1 MDDYQFMMTIAVA
14 VIAVFYFIRKAEKKA
29 EEDDEEELQSSSTSS
44 ASTDIQTAQV
54 SNRENEKPKAAMDN
68 QDLLKT
74 ILTQLN
80 CQYQAGEDDDYWFT
94 YQGEHFNVS
103 YDKDSFWVR
112 IYDMQWFACSL
123 DELENISY
131 MQKAINLCNSRF
143 CCTAYYYVDTDK
155 KTFRVYSKCDFLL
168 NEVFPAPEQY
178 FQAWLTQFFRLKHEI
193 VLQYDKERTQETIN
207 KESTKI

>member
-1 MDDYQFMMTIAVA
+1 MDDYQFLMTIAVA
-14 VIAVFYFIRKAEKKA
+14 AIAVFYFIHKAEKKA
-29 EEDDEEELQSSSTSS
+29 EEDDEDDIQSSSSS
-44 ASTDIQTAQV
+44 LASSDTQIEQAG
-54 SNRENEKPKAAMDN
+54 NEENIKPKAALDN

-112 IYDMQWFACSL
+112 IYDMQWFTCSL

-131 MQKAINLCNSRF
+131 MQKAINLCNSRS

-168 NEVFPAPEQY
+168 NEEFPAPEQY
-178 FQAWLTQFFRLKHEI
+178 FQEWLTQFFRLKHEI
-193 VLQYDKERTQETIN
+193 VLQYDNERTKETIN
-207 KESTKI
+207 K

>member
-1 MDDYQFMMTIAVA
+1 MDDYHFLMTIAVA
-14 VIAVFYFIRKAEKKA
+14 AIAVFYFIHKAEKKA
-29 EEDDEEELQSSSTSS
+29 EEDDEEELQSPSNSS
-44 ASTDIQTAQV
+44 ASASADTQTAQAG
-54 SNRENEKPKAAMDN
+54 NEENEKPKAALDN

-80 CQYQAGEDDDYWFT
+80 CQYQVGDDDDYWFT

-112 IYDMQWFACSL
+112 IYDMQWFTCSL
-123 DELENISY
+123 DELENICY

-168 NEVFPAPEQY
+168 NEEFPAPVQH

-193 VLQYDKERTQETIN
+193 ALQYDKERTKETIN
-207 KESTKI
+207 K

>member
-1 MDDYQFMMTIAVA
+1 MDDYQFLMTIAVA
-14 VIAVFYFIRKAEKKA
+14 AIAVFYFIHKAEKKA

-44 ASTDIQTAQV
+44 ASTDIQTSQV

-74 ILTQLN
+74 ILTQIN

-112 IYDMQWFACSL
+112 IYDMQWFTCSL

-131 MQKAINLCNSRF
+131 MQKAINLCNSKF

-155 KTFRVYSKCDFLL
+155 NTFRVYSKCDFLL
-168 NEVFPAPEQY
+168 NEDFPAPVQY

-193 VLQYDKERTQETIN
+193 ALQYDKERTKETIN
-207 KESTKI
+207 K